1 MLFLYRYYPNNQL
14 SNMKNYLRFASLCLL
29 IAAGIFIFQ
38 AQDINNYEDDP
49 RFDRI
54 PENFRSLQRPYISPA
69 PFVITDAQGFD
80 NFDVGIHNAEQWITQ
95 NPNNSL
101 QMIFGVNSTNW
112 YHSEDGLAW
121 TYNNPTP
128 SSSGDPIAAYDSLG
142 NGYAQLLGSGNRVWR
157 TTNNGVTWTGGI
169 PSVPGGDRNT
179 LAADQTGGPFANR
192 LYASAWSPNANFAY
206 STNFGLNWTTSVSGA
221 PNTTPGNMIAVGP
234 DGNIQGGCVY
244 WVTIT
249 GTNPAPTTYNI
260 YRSTNGGANFTLVNS
275 DIQPGWV
282 GTLGSGRLNIN
293 NCRTRPYPFICADNS
308 YGPYRGRL
316 YIVYASNSPAGNGN
330 KPDIFCQ
337 YSANQGETFSSPVR
351 VNDNSSP
358 ELSDQ
363 WFPAVWCDKYTG
375 RLYIKW
381 YDTRSNPATYG
392 VDVYATY
399 SMDGGVS
406 FATNQKLTTVNWVYP
421 CPTVSAGSYCGD
433 YDGICGN
440 KFSAIAVWTDMR
452 NCNRQNMLAYFP
464 DFAMKVF
471 PATHGI
477 GPNNDSD
484 FSYVSVPAV
493 KLYSQKVRYTAA
505 VTPTPA
511 SGTITVS
518 FLNRTNSTLKDT
530 LSTFPDSLRVRMKTT
545 GNVTPGIYTVTITGT
560 GRIGGENGTPV
571 HKRTITLDVLTGITQ
586 YNTEIP
592 DNFYLYQNYPNPF
605 NPETKIRFDIPKAGN
620 VKITVF
626 DITGK
631 EITKLVDEYH
641 NPGKYIADF
650 NASNLS
656 SGIYF
661 YKIET
666 PGFTG
671 IKKMI
676 LVK

>member
-1 MLFLYRYYPNNQL
+1 
-14 SNMKNYLRFASLCLL
+14 MKNYFRFALLCL
-29 IAAGIFIFQ
+29 IITGGILIFQ
-38 AQDINNYEDDP
+38 AQDINYRDDP
-49 RFDRI
+49 RFDRM
-54 PENFRSLQRPYISPA
+54 PENIQSVQRPYISSS
-69 PFVITDAQGFD
+69 PFVITDALGFD
-80 NFDVGIHNAEQWITQ
+80 NFDVGINTAEQWITQ

-112 YHSEDGLAW
+112 YHSEDGLTWA
-121 TYNNPTP
+121 YNNPTP
-128 SSSGDPIAAYDSLG
+128 SSSGDPISAYDSLG

-157 TTNNGVTWTGGI
+157 TTNNGATWTGGV

-192 LYASAWSPNANFAY
+192 LYASAWSPNANFAI
-206 STNFGLNWTTSVSGA
+206 STNFGVTWTTTVTGA

-234 DGNIQGGCVY
+234 NDNIQGGCVY
-244 WVTIT
+244 WVCIT
-249 GTNPAPTTYNI
+249 GTNPAPTIYNI

-275 DIQPGWV
+275 EISPGFV
-282 GTLGSGRLNIN
+282 GTLGGGRLNIN
-293 NCRTRPYPFICADNS
+293 NCRTRPYPFIAADNS

-316 YIVYASNSPAGNGN
+316 YIVYASNNPPGNGN
-330 KPDIFCQ
+330 KPDIYCQ

-381 YDTRSNPATYG
+381 YDTRNNPSTYG
-392 VDVYATY
+392 TDVYAAY

-406 FATNQKLTTVNWVYP
+406 FSTNQKLTTVNWVYP
-421 CPTVSAGSYCGD
+421 CPSVPQASYCGD

-464 DFAMKVF
+464 DFAMKVN
-471 PATHGI
+471 PSSLGI
-477 GPNNDSD
+477 GGNNDSV
-484 FSYVSVPAV
+484 FSFVSVPSV
-493 KLYSQKVRYTAA
+493 KLYSQRVRYTASI
-505 VTPTPA
+505 TPA
-511 SGTITVS
+511 PAIGTITVS
-518 FLNRTNSTLKDT
+518 FLNRTNNTIKDT
-530 LSTFPDSLRVRMKTT
+530 LTTFPDSLKIRIKTA
-545 GNVTPGIYTVTITGT
+545 GNVTPGIYTVKITAT

-571 HKRTITLDVLTGITQ
+571 HFRNITLDVLTGITQ
-586 YNTEIP
+586 YNNEIP
-592 DNFYLYQNYPNPF
+592 ETFSLYQNYPNPF
-605 NPETKIRFDIPKAGN
+605 NPETKIMFDIAKGGN
-620 VKITVF
+620 VKISVF

-631 EITKLVDEYH
+631 ETAILTNEYYS
-641 NPGKYIADF
+641 PGKYITNFDAG
-650 NASNLS
+650 NLS

-661 YKIET
+661 YKLET
-666 PGFTG
+666 PGFVG

>member
-1 MLFLYRYYPNNQL
+1 MKNIFRISFICIIAVSGLFL
-14 SNMKNYLRFASLCLL
+14 
-29 IAAGIFIFQ
+29 FQ
-38 AQDINNYEDDP
+38 AQDINYGDDP
-49 RFDRI
+49 RFDQVPADMQNYHRFPTN
-54 PENFRSLQRPYISPA
+54 PEPL
-69 PFVITDAQGFD
+69 VVTDAFGFD
-80 NFDVGIHNAEQWITQ
+80 NFDVGINNAEQWITQ
-95 NPNNSL
+95 NPNNSF

-112 YHSEDGLAW
+112 YHSEDGINWA
-121 TYNNPTP
+121 YNNPTP
-128 SSSGDPIAAYDSLG
+128 SSSGDPIAAYDSVG

-179 LAADQTGGPFANR
+179 LAADQTGGPYANR
-192 LYASAWSPNANFAY
+192 LYASAWSPGANFAM
-206 STNFGLNWTTSVSGA
+206 STNFGASWTTTVSGA

-249 GTNPAPTTYNI
+249 GTNPAPTTFNF

-275 DIQPGWV
+275 TVQPGWV
-282 GTLGSGRLNIN
+282 GTLLGGRLTVN
-293 NCRTRPYPFICADNS
+293 NCRTRPYPFIAADNS

-330 KPDIFCQ
+330 KPDVFCQ

-381 YDTRSNPATYG
+381 YDTRNNPATFG

-406 FATNQKLTTVNWVYP
+406 FASNQKLTTANWVYP
-421 CPTVSAGSYCGD
+421 CPPVSGGSYCGD

-464 DFAMKVF
+464 DFAMKVN
-471 PATHGI
+471 PATLGLNGI
-477 GPNNDSD
+477 NDSG
-484 FSYVSVPAV
+484 FSYVSAPGV

-505 VTPTPA
+505 VTPPPS

-518 FLNRTNSTLKDT
+518 FLNRTNSTIKDT
-530 LSTFPDSLRVRMKTT
+530 LTTFPDSLRVRIKTS
-545 GNVTPGIYTVTITGT
+545 GGVTPGVYTVSITGS

-571 HKRTITLDVLTGITQ
+571 HKRNITLDVVTGITQ
-586 YNTEIP
+586 YNNEIP

-605 NPETKIRFDIPKAGN
+605 NPQTNIRFDIAKAGN
-620 VKITVF
+620 VKLTVF
-626 DITGK
+626 DVTGK
-631 EITKLVDEYH
+631 QVAELINGDYTA
-641 NPGKYIADF
+641 GKYVVYFDGANI
-650 NASNLS
+650 S

-666 PGFTG
+666 PDFVQVR
-671 IKKMI
+671 KMMM
-676 LVK
+676 VK